1 MIEAFHSNWTAPF
14 FEFNSHNEYYIEDF
28 EILTTIIS
36 ALKWREKNGA
46 IRMITDEVGAE
57 YYKNLGIDS
66 IWDLGIDLSLNNIKD
81 DIDRSLFWAAGK
93 IYALKT
99 QKEPC
104 VMIDTDF
111 IVWES
116 IEEILKNQKIC
127 TIHKEKITNEVY
139 PDKYF
144 FEMKD
149 GYIFDKDWDWSVLP
163 SNTAFTYIAD
173 EKFKEYY
180 TKCAIDFMENLIG
193 GKDRIVNMVFAEQ
206 RLLSMCAN
214 KMDIPIKEIMSLEDL
229 FGNKQK
235 IFTHTWGYKD
245 SMKRNYIKR
254 KDFCIRCI
262 KRIINDYP
270 EYEGIL
276 ANIKELQPYYNEI
289 KYLKL
294 NKS

>member
-1 MIEAFHSNWTAPF
+1 MIEAFHSNWIAPF
-14 FEFNSHNEYYIEDF
+14 FELNSHNEYYIEDF

-36 ALKWREKNGA
+36 AFKWREKNGA

-139 PDKYF
+139 PDKF
-144 FEMKD
+144 F
-149 GYIFDKDWDWSVLP
+149 L
-163 SNTAFTYIAD
+163 
-173 EKFKEYY
+173 
-180 TKCAIDFMENLIG
+180 
-193 GKDRIVNMVFAEQ
+193 R
-206 RLLSMCAN
+206 
-214 KMDIPIKEIMSLEDL
+214 
-229 FGNKQK
+229 
-235 IFTHTWGYKD
+235 
-245 SMKRNYIKR
+245 
-254 KDFCIRCI
+254 
-262 KRIINDYP
+262 
-270 EYEGIL
+270 
-276 ANIKELQPYYNEI
+276 
-289 KYLKL
+289 
-294 NKS
+294 